1 VSIHTGTPS
10 EQELAE
16 VRAELLRL
24 REENEGDLR
33 RARLA
38 LDDLTEKKLLVD
50 PSMRE
55 ESTSAEYLLEDAT
68 TIIGKIDAALARMDQ
83 GRYGTGARCGNP
95 IPLGRLRVRPYEPTC
110 VSCSS

>member
-16 VRAELLRL
+16 LRAELLRL
-24 REENEGDLR
+24 RQDNEDDLR
-33 RARLA
+33 RARQA
-38 LDDLTEKKLLVD
+38 LEDLTENRLLVD

-68 TIIGKIDAALARMDQ
+68 TIIGKIDGALARMDR
-83 GRYGTGARCGNP
+83 GEYGTCTRCGNP
-95 IPLGRLRVRPYEPTC
+95 IPIGRLRVRPYEPTC
-110 VSCSS
+110 VACSS

>member
-16 VRAELLRL
+16 VRAGLLRL
-24 REENEGDLR
+24 
-33 RARLA
+33 
-38 LDDLTEKKLLVD
+38 
-50 PSMRE
+50 RE